1 MLINLSSGFR
11 SEFDTTKVL
20 GKQLNDKFRGERN
33 KIEDFMVFKKEDDLE
48 YTPILYILEEKEK
61 NIKNLV
67 NEILNHKNENSLLV
81 DINNLIQSYIH
92 MLMNRLFKSKNRMH
106 EMVCYDFLCRYY
118 KSIVA
123 KEKNDK

>member
-1 MLINLSSGFR
+1 LLINLSSGFR